1 MRLIVIN
8 TLSFLLSRIWPKNDI
23 KIKSRVI
30 ISLLCLILSKIF
42 SAFTPFS
49 FKWIVDGIIESKP
62 LKFLIYTVIFYAVTR
77 VMSQVCN
84 ELRDGVFSKVT
95 QKIVRDLG
103 ITVFEHLHKLDLDF
117 HLNRQTGGL
126 NRTLDRGIK
135 GIQMFFRM
143 SLFNLMPVLC
153 EITIVFI
160 ILWINY
166 GISYGIISLF
176 FVVSYISY
184 TFLITKYLINYVRIM
199 NESDG
204 QANAKLID
212 SLLNYETVKYFNNEK
227 LESKRLDESLKI
239 YQKNAIKNDV
249 FGSLLNTGQSAIV
262 ALGLGI
268 IMVFAIQE
276 IQEKTMTIGDFVLI
290 NTLLIQLYI
299 PLFMLGFAYREVRN
313 SLTSMEDMFSFLKII
328 PKLKDV
334 PNAKEI
340 KVTHGSVFFKNVCFS
355 YNPDREILKDI
366 SFDIKGGTTLA
377 IVGETGSGK
386 STIGKL
392 LFRFFDPTIGEICID
407 DQIIENATQESVHS
421 IIGVVPQDTVLFNDT
436 IYYNILYGKINSS
449 HEDVINAAKQAQIH
463 DFIISLPQ
471 GYDTLVGERG
481 LRLSGG
487 EKQRISIAR
496 LVLKNSP
503 IFIFDEA
510 TSSLDTATEKE
521 IQINLNQI
529 SKGRTTIIIAHRL
542 STIEHADEVIV
553 LQAGKI
559 IEKGKHQDLLQ
570 KQGIYYNLW
579 DQQNARN

>member
-1 MRLIVIN
+1 MAD
-8 TLSFLLSRIWPKNDI
+8 TLSFLLSRIWPKDDFNI
-23 KIKSRVI
+23 KLRVM
-30 ISLLCLILSKIF
+30 ISFSCLILSKIF

-49 FKWIVDGIIESKP
+49 FKWIVDGIIGNKP
-62 LKFLIYTVIFYAVTR
+62 LQFLIWTIALYAVTR

-143 SLFNLMPVLC
+143 SLFNLLPVLC
-153 EITIVFI
+153 EIMVVFI

-166 GISYGIISLF
+166 GLLYGIISLF

-184 TFLITKYLINYVRIM
+184 TFFITKRLIGYVRTM

-204 QANAKLID
+204 QANSKLID

-249 FGSLLNTGQSAIV
+249 FGSILNTGQSTIV

-268 IMVFAIQE
+268 IMFFAIQE
-276 IQEKTMTIGDFVLI
+276 IQAKTMTIGDFVLI

-313 SLTSMEDMFSFLKII
+313 SLTSMEDMFSFLKIS
-328 PKLKDV
+328 PKLKDD
-334 PNAKEI
+334 PHAKEI
-340 KVTHGSVFFKNVCFS
+340 QIIHGSVCFKNVSFS
-355 YNPDREILKDI
+355 YNPDRTILKDI

-392 LFRFFDPTIGEICID
+392 LFRFFDPINGEILID
-407 DQIIENATQESVHS
+407 DQNIQKATQESIHAT
-421 IIGVVPQDTVLFNDT
+421 IGVVPQDTVLFNDT
-436 IYYNILYGKINSS
+436 IYYNILYGKPDSS
-449 HEDVINAAKQAQIH
+449 HEDVIRAAKQAQIH
-463 DFIISLPQ
+463 DFITSLPQ

-510 TSSLDTATEKE
+510 TSALDTATEKD
-521 IQINLNQI
+521 IQTNLNQI

-559 IEKGKHQDLLQ
+559 IEKGNHQELLEQ
-570 KQGIYYNLW
+570 KGAYYNLW
-579 DQQNARN
+579 SAQNASD

>member
-1 MRLIVIN
+1 MTE
-8 TLSFLLSRIWPKNDI
+8 TLSFLLSRIWPKDDFNI
-23 KIKSRVI
+23 KFRVI
-30 ISLLCLILSKIF
+30 ISFSCLILSKIF

-49 FKWIVDGIIESKP
+49 FKWIVDGITQNKP
-62 LKFLIYTVIFYAVTR
+62 LKFLILTIVLYAVTR
-77 VMSQVCN
+77 VMSQVFN
-84 ELRDGVFSKVT
+84 ELRDGVFSRVT

-143 SLFNLMPVLC
+143 SLFNLLPVLC
-153 EITIVFI
+153 EIMIVFI
-160 ILWINY
+160 ILWVNY
-166 GISYGIISLF
+166 GLLYGLISLF
-176 FVVSYISY
+176 FVVSYIGY
-184 TFLITKYLINYVRIM
+184 TFFITKRLIGYVRTM

-204 QANAKLID
+204 QANSKLID

-227 LESKRLDESLKI
+227 LESKRLDESLKV

-249 FGSLLNTGQSAIV
+249 FGSLLNTGQSTIV

-268 IMVFAIQE
+268 IMFFAIQE
-276 IQEKTMTIGDFVLI
+276 IQAKTMTIGDFVLI

-313 SLTSMEDMFSFLKII
+313 SLTAMEDMFSFLKIS
-328 PKLKDV
+328 PKLKDD
-334 PNAKEI
+334 PQAKDI
-340 KVTHGSVFFKNVCFS
+340 QITKGSVYFKNVSFS
-355 YNPDREILKDI
+355 YNPDREILKEV
-366 SFDIKGGTTLA
+366 SFNIKGGTTLA

-392 LFRFFDPTIGEICID
+392 LFRFFDPTNGEILID
-407 DQIIENATQESVHS
+407 DQNIQKATQESIHGV
-421 IIGVVPQDTVLFNDT
+421 IGVVPQDTVLFNDT
-436 IYYNILYGKINSS
+436 IYYNILYGKPDST
-449 HEDVINAAKQAQIH
+449 HEDIIHAAKQAQIH

-510 TSSLDTATEKE
+510 TSALDTATEKD
-521 IQINLNQI
+521 IQTNLNQI

-542 STIEHADEVIV
+542 STIEHADQVIV

-559 IEKGKHQDLLQ
+559 IEKGNHQELLEQ
-570 KQGIYYNLW
+570 QGAYYNLW
-579 DQQNARN
+579 SAQNAGD